1 MDTYTQLEALSLN
14 IGQDINLDTQTYAF
28 LDQGN
33 EKTDPT
39 TSNAITWI
47 SSEQIEQNNRDDI
60 DALMEDIDSLYKTMT
75 DEHNTQ
81 NT

>member
-14 IGQDINLDTQTYAF
+14 IGQDINLDAQTYAF

-47 SSEQIEQNNRDDI
+47 PSEQIEQNNRDDI